1 LCVFGCK
8 AFVHIPK
15 DERSKLYVKTQQC
28 IVLAYGLDEFGY
40 SLYGPVEKKLVRS
53 RDVVFMED

>member
-1 LCVFGCK
+1 
-8 AFVHIPK
+8 VHIPK